1 MKWVHYFLLF
11 LLVSGLSGVA
21 RAQNQ
26 LRNDPGFVDF
36 AEIDRWFDSE
46 ARIEVN
52 IHGALLRLVAEA
64 SRNEDPDFA
73 NVLNR
78 LKGIY
83 VRGYTLPPSQYGKI
97 ERNASE
103 LGKRLEARGW
113 ETVARVREEGDRVD
127 MYINVQDDAI
137 AGLVVMAIASGEDD
151 TIFINIVGDI
161 DPEEIG
167 RIGSRFNIDDL
178 DRRTGRRSS
187 RY

>member
-1 MKWVHYFLLF
+1 NRNLPRFGRRWKMPDGRWPSWPRWGEIRDLPFATTYSRNTLYRRGTMRSGRLSHHTMKTPHRIKRSTMKWVHYFLLF
-11 LLVSGLSGVA
+11 LLVSGLPGVA

-103 LGKRLEARGW
+103 L
-113 ETVARVREEGDRVD
+113 
-127 MYINVQDDAI
+127 
-137 AGLVVMAIASGEDD
+137 
-151 TIFINIVGDI
+151 
-161 DPEEIG
+161 
-167 RIGSRFNIDDL
+167 
-178 DRRTGRRSS
+178 
-187 RY
+187 